1 MRPYP
6 DQARHLHEVLP
17 RILRNLRMRR
27 YLSRAGVADRAGLH
41 HADLLALETHAGDLA
56 PLIRLVA
63 ALDAELVVG
72 VATENGI
79 EWASAPFD
87 SPDFMESR
95 LRAMGARP
103 DLRADGAEVEEEAR
117 VYAGLGDRVGA
128 GSVPAVSSCS
138 TCGNLLPA
146 DRHPLPGQQHAGGCE
161 CESCYL
167 DSIDRD
173 VEP

>member
-6 DQARHLHEVLP
+6 DQARYLHEVLP

-27 YLSRAGVADRAGLH
+27 HLSRACVSDRAGLH
-41 HADLLALETHAGDLA
+41 HADLLALETHAGDLM

-72 VATENGI
+72 VATEHGV

-87 SPDFMESR
+87 SPDFMASR
-95 LRAMGARP
+95 LRAMGARS
-103 DLRADGAEVEEEAR
+103 DGRADGADVEEEAR
-117 VYAGLGDRVGA
+117 VYAGVGERVSTGA
-128 GSVPAVSSCS
+128 V
-138 TCGNLLPA
+138 
-146 DRHPLPGQQHAGGCE
+146 PGQQHPGGCE
-161 CESCYL
+161 CASCYL
-167 DSIDRD
+167 NSIDRE